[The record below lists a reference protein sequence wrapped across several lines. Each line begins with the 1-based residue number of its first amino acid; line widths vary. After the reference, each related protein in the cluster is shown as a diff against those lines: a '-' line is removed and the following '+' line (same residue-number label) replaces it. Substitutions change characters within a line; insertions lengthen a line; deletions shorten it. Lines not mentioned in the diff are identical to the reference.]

1 MDFLIIGVVA
11 FLASGLTFYSGFGLG
26 TVLLPAFAVF
36 FPAPVAVAATGVV
49 HLLNGLFKGA
59 LLWRQ
64 ADWSVVLRFG
74 LPAIPAAIAGAWLLG
89 RLGAGSVLFSW
100 SVAGRDFGPTP
111 AALVVGAVMIG
122 LGLLELQPWFQ
133 RLAAPPS
140 AAPAGGLATGFLGGL
155 TGQQGALRSMFLL
168 RFGLDPARFI
178 ATGVMIAV
186 LIDLSRLPV
195 YALTVG
201 SAAGAFG
208 ARQGLLVGWAVLCA
222 FAGAWGAV
230 RWLKKVT
237 IGLVRGVVA
246 AAMLAIGAA
255 LMAGLIGT

>member
-11 FLASGLTFYSGFGLG
+11 FLASGLTLYSGFGLG
-26 TVLLPAFAVF
+26 SVLLPAFALF

-64 ADWSVVLRFG
+64 ADWIVVLRFG
-74 LPAIPAAIAGAWLLG
+74 LPAVPAAVAGAWLLTG
-89 RLGAGSVLFSW
+89 FGAGDQLFSW
-100 SVAGRDFGPTP
+100 SVGGRVFGPAP
-111 AALVVGAVMIG
+111 AALVVGAVMVA

-140 AAPAGGLATGFLGGL
+140 AAPVGGLATGFLGGL

-195 YALTVG
+195 YALMAG
-201 SAAGAFG
+201 SAAGALD
-208 ARQGLLVGWAVLCA
+208 ARQGWLVGWAVLCA
-222 FAGAWGAV
+222 FAGAWSAV

-237 IGLVRGVVA
+237 IGLVREVVA
-246 AAMLAIGAA
+246 AVMLAIGAA
-255 LMAGLIGT
+255 LVAGLIGS

>member
-1 MDFLIIGVVA
+1 MDFVIIGLVA
-11 FLASGLTFYSGFGLG
+11 FLASGLTLYSGFGLG
-26 TVLLPAFAVF
+26 TVLLPAFALF
-36 FPAPVAVAATGVV
+36 FPAPVAVAATGLV
-49 HLLNGLFKGA
+49 HLLNGLFKGG

-64 ADWSVVLRFG
+64 ADWGVV
-74 LPAIPAAIAGAWLLG
+74 
-89 RLGAGSVLFSW
+89 
-100 SVAGRDFGPTP
+100 
-111 AALVVGAVMIG
+111 
-122 LGLLELQPWFQ
+122 
-133 RLAAPPS
+133 
-140 AAPAGGLATGFLGGL
+140 
-155 TGQQGALRSMFLL
+155 L

-201 SAAGAFG
+201 SAAGTLDT
-208 ARQGLLVGWAVLCA
+208 RQGLLVGWAVLCA

-237 IGLVRGVVA
+237 IGAVRGVVA

-255 LMAGLIGT
+255 LVAGLIGT

>member
-1 MDFLIIGVVA
+1 MDFVVIGLVA
-11 FLASGLTFYSGFGLG
+11 FLASGLTLYSGFGLG
-26 TVLLPAFAVF
+26 TVLLPAFALF

-49 HLLNGLFKGA
+49 HLLNGLYKGGR
-59 LLWRQ
+59 LWRQ
-64 ADWSVVLRFG
+64 ADWGVALRFG
-74 LPAIPAAIAGAWLLG
+74 LPAVPAAIAGAWLLG
-89 RLGAGSVLFSW
+89 RLGAGDALFSW
-100 SVAGRDFGPTP
+100 SLAGHSFGPTP
-111 AALVVGAVMIG
+111 AALVVGLVMIT

-140 AAPAGGLATGFLGGL
+140 AATVGGLATGFLGGL

-201 SAAGAFG
+201 SAAGTLDT
-208 ARQGLLVGWAVLCA
+208 RQGLLVGWAVLCA

-255 LMAGLIGT
+255 LVAGLIGT

>member
-1 MDFLIIGVVA
+1 MDFVVIGLVA
-11 FLASGLTFYSGFGLG
+11 FLASGLTLYSGFGLG
-26 TVLLPAFAVF
+26 TVLLPAFALF

-49 HLLNGLFKGA
+49 HLLNGLFKGG
-59 LLWRQ
+59 LLWRR
-64 ADWSVVLRFG
+64 ADWGVALRFG
-74 LPAIPAAIAGAWLLG
+74 LPAVPAAIAGAWLLG
-89 RLGAGSVLFSW
+89 RLGAGDTLFSW
-100 SVAGRDFGPTP
+100 SLAGHSFGPTP
-111 AALVVGAVMIG
+111 AALVVGLVMIT

-140 AAPAGGLATGFLGGL
+140 AATVGGLATGFLGGL

-201 SAAGAFG
+201 SAAGTLDT
-208 ARQGLLVGWAVLCA
+208 RQGLLVGWAVLCA

-255 LMAGLIGT
+255 LVAGLIGT

>member
-1 MDFLIIGVVA
+1 MDFLTIGVVA
-11 FLASGLTFYSGFGLG
+11 FLASGLTLYSGFGLG
-26 TVLLPAFAVF
+26 TVLLPAFALF
-36 FPAPVAVAATGVV
+36 FPVPMAVAATGVV
-49 HLLNGLFKGA
+49 HLLNGLFKGG

-64 ADWSVVLRFG
+64 ADWGVVLRFG
-74 LPAIPAAIAGAWLLG
+74 LPAVPAAVAGAWLMS
-89 RLGAGSVLFSW
+89 RLGEGGVMFSW
-100 SVAGRDFGPTP
+100 SLAGRDFGPTP
-111 AALVVGAVMIG
+111 AAVVIGAVMIV

-140 AAPAGGLATGFLGGL
+140 AAPLGGLATGLLGGL

-195 YALTVG
+195 YGLTVG
-201 SAAGAFG
+201 LAAGDID

-237 IGLVRGVVA
+237 IGLVRSVVA

-255 LMAGLIGT
+255 LVAGLIGT

>member
-1 MDFLIIGVVA
+1 MDFVIIGLVA
-11 FLASGLTFYSGFGLG
+11 FLASGLTLYSGFGLG
-26 TVLLPAFAVF
+26 TVLLPAFALF
-36 FPAPVAVAATGVV
+36 FPAPVAVAATGLV
-49 HLLNGLFKGA
+49 HLLNGLFKGG

-64 ADWSVVLRFG
+64 ADWGVALRFG
-74 LPAIPAAIAGAWLLG
+74 LPAVPAAIAGAWLLG
-89 RLGAGSVLFSW
+89 RLGAGDTLFSW
-100 SVAGRDFGPTP
+100 SLAGHSFGPTP
-111 AALVVGAVMIG
+111 AALVVGLVMIT

-140 AAPAGGLATGFLGGL
+140 AATVGGLATGFLGGL

-201 SAAGAFG
+201 SAAGTLDT
-208 ARQGLLVGWAVLCA
+208 RQGLLVGWAVLCA
-222 FAGAWGAV
+222 FAGAWGGV

-237 IGLVRGVVA
+237 IGLVRGIVA
-246 AAMLAIGAA
+246 AAMLSIGAA
-255 LMAGLIGT
+255 MALGLIGT

>member
-1 MDFLIIGVVA
+1 MEFIVVGLAA
-11 FLASGLTFYSGFGLG
+11 FLASGLTLYSGFGLG
-26 TVLLPAFAVF
+26 TVLLPAFALF

-49 HLLNGLFKGA
+49 HLLNGLFKGG

-64 ADWSVVLRFG
+64 TDWGVVLRFG

-89 RLGAGSVLFSW
+89 RLGAGAELFSW
-100 SVAGRDFGPTP
+100 SLAGRDFGPTP

-122 LGLLELQPWFQ
+122 LGLLELQPGFQ

-140 AAPAGGLATGFLGGL
+140 AAPLGGLATGFLGGL

-201 SAAGAFG
+201 AAAGDLDG
-208 ARQGLLVGWAVLCA
+208 RLGLLVGWAVLCA
-222 FAGAWGAV
+222 FTGAWGAV
-230 RWLKKVT
+230 RGLKKVT

-246 AAMLAIGAA
+246 AAMLTIGAA
-255 LMAGLIGT
+255 LVAGLIGT